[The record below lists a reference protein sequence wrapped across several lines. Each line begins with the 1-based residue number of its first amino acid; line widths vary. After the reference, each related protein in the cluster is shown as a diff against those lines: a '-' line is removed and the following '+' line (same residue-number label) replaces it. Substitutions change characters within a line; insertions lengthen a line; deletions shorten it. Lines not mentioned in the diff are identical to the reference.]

1 MFARALVAG
10 LLLLR
15 AAGAAAAPSGPEFQ
29 VNSTSAG
36 DLGYPAL
43 CVTPDGGAVLAWE
56 SRGQDG
62 AGNAVVVAQR
72 AADGTPRGGEQV
84 LSAAAPGGD
93 QQAPAVACNRD
104 GEFLV
109 VWEAQ
114 PAPGIDFTI
123 EGMRVGAGGARAEYI
138 EPPAGSNRG
147 PAVCANRTRFVMAWQ
162 RETADGFDILFR
174 TSLFGPSG
182 HEAPELAV
190 NAAPGS
196 HRHAAVAC
204 SSSGNLDVVVW
215 EQRDRDGDGG
225 AIVARRVGLV
235 QVIGDEVQVNTTSA
249 GDQRLPAVAA
259 LADGTFLVA
268 WESEGQDGD
277 ESAIVARRL
286 GADLTPLGDE
296 FVVNSVA
303 AFSQEQPA
311 VPAAGLGALVAWS
324 SPGDGDGYGVFA
336 RRVGLDGSPVG
347 AEVLLNTTTAGT
359 QGAVSDEGGGVAA
372 AGNARGDLLIA
383 WQSLRLRGVAA
394 DGDGLGIFAR
404 RGTLPGRCTGDCN
417 SDGAVAID
425 ELVRGVTLALTDGVP
440 AGCTAL
446 DADGDG
452 RVVIAELIAAV
463 AAALNGCA
471 P

>member
-1 MFARALVAG
+1 MRSRAFVAF

-15 AAGAAAAPSGPEFQ
+15 ATSAAAAPSGPEFQ

-36 DLGYPAL
+36 DQGYPAL
-43 CVTPDGGAVLAWE
+43 CVTADGAAVLAWE

-62 AGNAVVVAQR
+62 AGNAVVAARR
-72 AADGTPRGGEQV
+72 AADGTPHGGEQV
-84 LSAAAPGGD
+84 LSAAAPAGD
-93 QQAPAVACNRD
+93 QQAPAIACGRD
-104 GEFLV
+104 GGFLV
-109 VWEAQ
+109 VWESQ
-114 PAPGIDFTI
+114 LEPGADFTI
-123 EGMRVGAGGARAEYI
+123 EARRVLPNGVSLQEPMRSPPGTQRGAAACAGRAYTVVWYGETEAGGYDVFFRSTSS
-138 EPPAGSNRG
+138 PA
-147 PAVCANRTRFVMAWQ
+147 A
-162 RETADGFDILFR
+162 
-174 TSLFGPSG
+174 PSV
-182 HEAPELAV
+182 V
-190 NAAPGS
+190 NASPGS

-204 SSSGNLDVVVW
+204 STADGNLDVVVW

-225 AIVARRVGLV
+225 AIVARRVGVV
-235 QVIGDEVQVNTTSA
+235 QVVGDEVQVNTTTV
-249 GDQRLPAVAA
+249 GDQRLPAIAA
-259 LADGTFLVA
+259 LADGAFLVA

-311 VPAAGLGALVAWS
+311 VAAAGRGALVAWS
-324 SPGDGDGYGVFA
+324 SSGDGDGYGVFA

-359 QGAVSDEGGGVAA
+359 QGAVSDEGGGLAA

-404 RGTLPGRCTGDCN
+404 RGALPRRCAGDCN

-440 AGCTAL
+440 AGCAAL

-471 P
+471 Q

>member
-1 MFARALVAG
+1 MLARALVAG

-15 AAGAAAAPSGPEFQ
+15 TTGAAAAPSGPEFQ

-36 DLGYPAL
+36 DQGYPAL
-43 CVTPDGGAVLAWE
+43 CVTADGGAVLAWE

-114 PAPGIDFTI
+114 PAPGGDFVI
-123 EGMRVGAGGARAEYI
+123 EAQRLRADGLPPREFM
-138 EPPAGSNRG
+138 ELPAGSHRA
-147 PAVCANRTRFVMAWQ
+147 PAACAASSRRFILAWQ
-162 RETADGFDILFR
+162 RETDAGGFDILTATASIPAPPR
-174 TSLFGPSG
+174 T
-182 HEAPELAV
+182 V

-196 HRHAAVAC
+196 HRHPGLACDARGVAA
-204 SSSGNLDVVVW
+204 VVW

-225 AIVARRVGLV
+225 AIVARRVGDV
-235 QVIGDEVQVNTTSA
+235 QTLGDEVQVNSTSA

-286 GADLTPLGDE
+286 AADLTPLGDE

-311 VPAAGLGALVAWS
+311 VAAAGRGALVAWS

-404 RGTLPGRCTGDCN
+404 RGTLPGRCAGDCN

-446 DADGDG
+446 DADGDD